1 MDVSNFLPLTPKDD
15 KREDKYLSTHRVFLT
30 DDYAG
35 SGKVNSP
42 SILLFGVSGSP
53 RKGATAYAV
62 KEALRYAKEKFNV
75 KTEYFSVRGK
85 DINFCNHCDYC
96 IREKKGCIHE
106 DDLKPAL
113 SILTQA
119 DAVIFGTPV
128 YQGTLSAQLKA
139 FLDRCRSIVATNPD
153 VLKNKVGAGIAV
165 GGDRAGGQE
174 LALQTIHA
182 FFIINKIIP
191 VGGGPFGANLGGT
204 VWSYDKGAK
213 GAEADKEGM
222 KTIRKTVKRLIE
234 TAIETR
240 KLRR

>member
-1 MDVSNFLPLTPKDD
+1 MRSSFSFTSEDQE
-15 KREDKYLSTHRVFLT
+15 REDKYLSTHRVFLT
-30 DDYAG
+30 DDCAG

-53 RKGATAYAV
+53 KEGATVYAV

-75 KTEYFSVRGK
+75 RTEYFSVRGK
-85 DINFCNHCDYC
+85 DINFCLHCDYC
-96 IREKKGCIHE
+96 IREKKGCIQN
-106 DDLKPAL
+106 DDLKQAL
-113 SILTQA
+113 NILTQA

-139 FLDRCRSIVATNPD
+139 FFDRCRSIVAMNPD

-165 GGDRAGGQE
+165 GGDRVGGQE
-174 LALQTIHA
+174 LALQTIHV

-191 VGGGPFGANLGGT
+191 VGGGVFGANLGGT
-204 VWSYDKGAK
+204 VWSHDKGAK

-222 KTIRKTVKRLIE
+222 KTIRKTVKRLME
-234 TAIETR
+234 TALDTR

>member
-1 MDVSNFLPLTPKDD
+1 MKEKINIFQFT
-15 KREDKYLSTHRVFLT
+15 VFLT
-30 DDYAG
+30 DNCAG
-35 SGKVNSP
+35 SEKVKGT

-53 RKGATAYAV
+53 REGATAYAV
-62 KEALRYAKEKFNV
+62 KEALQYAKEKFGV
-75 KTEYFSVRGK
+75 RTEYFSVRGK
-85 DINFCNHCDYC
+85 DINFCLHCDYC
-96 IREKKGCIHE
+96 IREKKGCVQD

-113 SILTQA
+113 NTLTQA

-128 YQGTLSAQLKA
+128 YQGTLSAQLKT
-139 FLDRCRSIVATNPD
+139 FFDRCRSIVAINPN

-165 GGDRAGGQE
+165 GGDRVGGQE
-174 LALQTIHA
+174 LALQTIHV

-191 VGGGPFGANLGGT
+191 VGGGAFGANLGGT
-204 VWSYDKGAK
+204 VWSHDKGAE
-213 GAEADKEGM
+213 GAETDTEGT